1 MESEQTRTFES
12 LFRQSIYPVME
23 HVRTL
28 QNIELVVGIPFYNE
42 KDTISDVL
50 QMIENNL
57 PERYHEHTLILSVGD
72 PAGAGCL
79 EAIRQLN
86 LKVNHFEF
94 LMNPGSNG
102 RGASIR
108 AIFEAAKY
116 LGADVVLLAADVRPG
131 EGGLHPDSINLLLN
145 PLRNGYDIAVAILD
159 RPYWGDMVSK
169 LFTVNLLE
177 MFYGCEITTPGS
189 GIYSLSH
196 DLVEDCCTEI
206 KFWGEI
212 TRGFGIDLWLI
223 TRAIRWK
230 KRTCEVQ
237 LGAKP
242 MVSSLSKINQ
252 VFKETAEALFECIK
266 KDEDFWSEGRL
277 ILKRLDRFDYHDID
291 RVIEIPPQPPYSQ
304 VKMAASYK
312 RSHQLYQTLYE
323 LVMPKELNL
332 VLTEAISLPP
342 ASFSLESNTWTGMVY
357 YFLLSYWLAKEV
369 RKEDLLDALTAVFGA
384 RIASVAT
391 RLQRLHKALKEVPA
405 AETASLLTLEAG
417 AVKEEQRAT
426 FLRLRNDFMKMWEKK
441 VSKVEPPFMPAY
453 ALEFIPGRP
462 LVLPKIIIAS
472 GNREIHTGEIFNFLQ
487 QKYQEDFNHF
497 LYNSLQV
504 AEDANLAEIVRHVQG
519 YMAKLEESLNLIMPG
534 DIYTQEGA
542 RQVVDALFQ
551 FIQPQKIFTVK
562 TGVLREMLLRFP
574 PVDLMVAGGY
584 VSMQELVDKMNI
596 RDAASL
602 ANLMLSET
610 HSDQA
615 HAWLL
620 DELRPDNMEETE
632 LKPLVLGAKFL
643 SVRLQVGSLSH
654 FYGPGARILVNPL
667 SKGTGGEYPKLRF
680 CLYVARHIII
690 AENYSKLWRYYAQET
705 KSPGVKIGKSLVGHY
720 DAETFSAHNLF
731 ENFHQRALVER
742 LRRLVEKLAEKG
754 YPEEAKLIGI
764 SCDSYGKGQVL
775 EDGTFIPCSAWTWA
789 SYSYKGGKGLP
800 TPLSSHVE
808 ELWFAHELLEDIYR
822 ALGYD
827 PGEIWKT
834 VMQLIGE
841 GRSGEYI
848 FDIILGIRPSLVTA
862 VVQQANNYP
871 PAKPLIRYGDKPIL
885 TAISENSWES
895 KYVLNP
901 AAFRIED
908 RVYLLYRALGDDQ
921 VSRLGLAVT
930 DGFKVLERLPV
941 PVFAPT
947 DESEKKGIED
957 PRVVIIGDQIYM
969 MYVAYDGIIAQI
981 AAASIKVDDFLNR
994 RFDRWERKGNAFE
1007 DIWDKDAVLFPEKIN
1022 GHYVIYHR
1030 IDPSVWMT
1038 YVDKLEFPLPRER
1051 HAIIIGP
1058 RLGRMWDS
1066 LKIGAGS
1073 QPIKTKYGWLL
1084 IYHGVDRDRVYR
1096 LGVILTDIAKPERLI
1111 YRSPNPVLSPE
1122 TELEIGMKGESWVPN
1137 VVFTCGAVP
1146 ANNKEVQDAG
1156 DEIIVYYG
1164 AADTHICLATGLVG
1178 DLIPESIRLEIERK
1192 DN

>member
-1 MESEQTRTFES
+1 
-12 LFRQSIYPVME
+12 ME

-42 KDTISDVL
+42 KDTIPDVL
-50 QMIENNL
+50 QMIENSL
-57 PERYHEHTLILSVGD
+57 PERYREHTLVLSVGD

-116 LGADVVLLAADVRPG
+116 LVADVVLLAADVRPG
-131 EGGLHPDSINLLLN
+131 EGGLYPDCINLLLA

-169 LFTVNLLE
+169 LFTVSLLE
-177 MFYGCEITTPGS
+177 MFYSCEVSTPDS

-196 DLVEDCCTEI
+196 DLVEDYCTDI

-212 TRGFGIDLWLI
+212 PRGFGIDLWLI

-237 LGAKP
+237 LGGKP
-242 MVSSLSKINQ
+242 TVSSPAKVNQ
-252 VFKETAEALFECIK
+252 VFKETAEAMFECIK
-266 KDEDFWSEGRL
+266 KDEDFWSKGRL
-277 ILKRLDRFDYHDID
+277 ILKRLDRFDFHNID
-291 RVIEIPPQPPYSQ
+291 RVIEIPSQPPYSQ
-304 VKMAASYK
+304 VKMVASYK

-323 LVMPKELNL
+323 LVMPKDLNL
-332 VLTEAISLPP
+332 VLKEAISMPP
-342 ASFSLESNTWTGMVY
+342 ASFSFESVTWAGMVY

-369 RKEDLLDALTAVFGA
+369 RKEDLLDVLTAAFGA
-384 RIASVAT
+384 RLASVAT
-391 RLQRLHKALKEVPA
+391 RLQRLLKALKGIQPA
-405 AETASLLTLEAG
+405 EAASLLFLEAD
-417 AVKEEQRAT
+417 AVKEGQRAA
-426 FLRLRNDFMKMWEKK
+426 FLRLRDDFLKMWEKK
-441 VSKVEPPFMPAY
+441 ASKVEPPFTPAY

-462 LVLPKIIIAS
+462 LVLPKIILAP
-472 GNREIHTGEIFNFLQ
+472 GNKEILTEKIFYYLQ
-487 QKYQEDFNHF
+487 QKYQEEFDH
-497 LYNSLQV
+497 YIYSSLQV
-504 AEDANLAEIVRHVQG
+504 AKDASPAEIVRNIQG
-519 YMAKLEESLNLIMPG
+519 HMARLEEILNLFLPG

-542 RQVVDALFQ
+542 QQVVDTLFK

-574 PVDLMVAGGY
+574 PIDLMVAGGFM
-584 VSMQELVDKMNI
+584 SMQELVDKMDI
-596 RDAASL
+596 RYAASL
-602 ANLMLSET
+602 ANLILSET

-632 LKPLVLGAKFL
+632 LKPLVLGAKVL
-643 SVRLQVGSLSH
+643 SGRLQVGSISH
-654 FYGPGARILVNPL
+654 FYGPAARILVSPL

-680 CLYVARHIII
+680 CLYIARHIII
-690 AENYSKLWRYYAQET
+690 AENYSTLWRYYAQET
-705 KSPGVKIGKSLVGHY
+705 RRPGVKISNSLVGHY

-742 LRRLVEKLAEKG
+742 LRVMGEKLAEKG
-754 YPEEAKLIGI
+754 YSNEAKLIGI

-808 ELWFAHELLEDIYR
+808 ELWFAHDLLDELYR

-827 PGEIWKT
+827 PSDMWKT
-834 VMQLIGE
+834 VVQLIGE
-841 GRSGEYI
+841 GRSSEYI

-862 VVQQANNYP
+862 VKQQANNYP
-871 PAKPLIRYGDKPIL
+871 PAKPLLRYGGQPIL
-885 TAISENSWES
+885 TAISENHWES
-895 KYVLNP
+895 RYVLNP

-908 RVYLLYRALGDDQ
+908 RVYLLYRAFGDDQ
-921 VSRLGLAVT
+921 VSRLGLAIT
-930 DGFKVLERLPV
+930 DGFKVLERLPE
-941 PVFAPT
+941 PVFFPR
-947 DESEKKGIED
+947 DESEKRGVED
-957 PRVVIIGDQIYM
+957 PRVVIIADQIYM
-969 MYVAYDGIIAQI
+969 MYVAYDGVIAQI

-994 RFDRWERKGNAFE
+994 RFDKWERKGQAFK

-1022 GHYVIYHR
+1022 GRYVIYHR
-1030 IDPSVWMT
+1030 IDPSIWLT
-1038 YVDKLEFPLPRER
+1038 YVAKLEFPLPRER
-1051 HAIIIGP
+1051 HAIILGP
-1058 RLGRMWDS
+1058 RLGNMWDS

-1084 IYHGVDRDRVYR
+1084 IYHGVDRNRVYQ
-1096 LGVILTDIAKPERLI
+1096 LGVILTDLANPERLL
-1111 YRSPNPVLSPE
+1111 YRSPNPILSPE
-1122 TELEIGMKGESWVPN
+1122 TEHEIGKEGESWTPN

-1146 ANNKEVQDAG
+1146 AQDKEVLDAG
-1156 DEIIVYYG
+1156 DEILVYYG
-1164 AADTHICLATGLVG
+1164 AADTNICLATGLVG
-1178 DLIPESIRLEIERK
+1178 DLIPESIRQEVEK
-1192 DN
+1192 KWY

>member
-1 MESEQTRTFES
+1 
-12 LFRQSIYPVME
+12 ME
-23 HVRTL
+23 HVRTQ

-57 PERYHEHTLILSVGD
+57 PERYHKHTLVLSVGD

-108 AIFEAAKY
+108 AILEAAKY
-116 LGADVVLLAADVRPG
+116 LAADVALLPADVRPG
-131 EGGLHPDSINLLLN
+131 EGGLYPDCINLLLN

-223 TRAIRWK
+223 TRVICWK

-237 LGAKP
+237 LGSKP
-242 MVSSLSKINQ
+242 AVTTLAKINQ
-252 VFKETAEALFECIK
+252 VFKQTAEALFECIK

-277 ILKRLDRFDYHDID
+277 ILKRLDRFDYHNID
-291 RVIEIPPQPPYSQ
+291 RDIEIPTQPPYSQ
-304 VKMAASYK
+304 VKMVASYK

-323 LVMPKELNL
+323 LVMPQDLNA
-332 VLTEAISLPP
+332 VLKEAISMPP
-342 ASFSLESNTWTGMVY
+342 ARFSLENITWAGMVY

-369 RKEDLLDALTAVFGA
+369 RKEDLLDVLTAAFGA
-384 RIASVAT
+384 RLASVGT

-405 AETASLLTLEAG
+405 AEAARLLFPEAD
-417 AVKEEQRAT
+417 AVREGQRAA
-426 FLRLRNDFMKMWEKK
+426 FLRLRDDFLRMWEKK
-441 VSKVEPPFMPAY
+441 ASKVEPPFTPAY

-462 LVLPKIIIAS
+462 LVLPKIILAP
-472 GNREIHTGEIFNFLQ
+472 GNREILTGKIFDHLQ
-487 QKYQEDFNHF
+487 QKYEDDFEQF
-497 LYNSLQV
+497 IYNSLQV
-504 AEDANLAEIVRHVQG
+504 AKGASPAEIARHIQG
-519 YMAKLEESLNLIMPG
+519 HMARLEEILNLFLPG
-534 DIYTQEGA
+534 DIYTQEGTQ
-542 RQVVDALFQ
+542 QVVDVLFQ
-551 FIQPQKIFTVK
+551 LFQPQKIFTVK
-562 TGVLREMLLRFP
+562 TGILREMLLRFP
-574 PVDLMVAGGY
+574 PVDLMVAGGFM
-584 VSMQELVDKMNI
+584 SMQELVDKMNI
-596 RDAASL
+596 RYAASL
-602 ANLMLSET
+602 ANLILSET

-632 LKPLVLGAKFL
+632 LKPLVLGAKVL
-643 SVRLQVGSLSH
+643 SGRLQVGSISH
-654 FYGPGARILVNPL
+654 FYGPAARILVSPL

-680 CLYVARHIII
+680 CLYIARHIII
-690 AENYSKLWRYYAQET
+690 AGNYSTMWRYYAQET
-705 KSPGVKIGKSLVGHY
+705 RSPGGKISNSLVDHY
-720 DAETFSAHNLF
+720 DAEPFSAHNLL
-731 ENFHQRALVER
+731 ENFHQRALVQR
-742 LRRLVEKLAEKG
+742 LRILGEKLAEKG
-754 YPEEAKLIGI
+754 YDEEAKLIGI

-789 SYSYKGGKGLP
+789 SFSYKGGKGLP

-808 ELWFAHELLEDIYR
+808 ELWFAHDLLEELYR

-862 VVQQANNYP
+862 VIQQANNYP
-871 PAKPLIRYGDKPIL
+871 PAKPLLRYGDIPIL
-885 TAISENSWES
+885 IAISENHWES

-908 RVYLLYRALGDDQ
+908 RVYLLYRAFGDDQ
-921 VSRLGLAVT
+921 VSRLGLVIT
-930 DGFKVLERLPV
+930 DGFKVLERLPG
-941 PVFAPT
+941 PVFFPRE
-947 DESEKKGIED
+947 ESEKKGIED

-981 AAASIKVDDFLNR
+981 AAASIKVDDFINR
-994 RFDRWERKGNAFE
+994 RFDKWERKGHAFK

-1022 GHYVIYHR
+1022 GRYVIYHR
-1030 IDPSVWMT
+1030 IDPSIWLT
-1038 YVDKLEFPLPRER
+1038 YVDKLEFPLSREK
-1051 HAIIIGP
+1051 HAIIMGP
-1058 RLGRMWDS
+1058 RLGNMWDS

-1073 QPIKTKYGWLL
+1073 QPIRTKYGWLL
-1084 IYHGVDRDRVYR
+1084 IYHGVDRNRVYR
-1096 LGVILTDIAKPERLI
+1096 LGVILIDLANPERLL
-1111 YRSPNPVLSPE
+1111 YRSPNPILSPE
-1122 TELEIGMKGESWVPN
+1122 TEHEIGKAGESWTPN

-1146 ANNKEVQDAG
+1146 AQDKEVLDAG
-1156 DEIIVYYG
+1156 DEILVYYG
-1164 AADTHICLATGLVG
+1164 AADTNICLATGLVG